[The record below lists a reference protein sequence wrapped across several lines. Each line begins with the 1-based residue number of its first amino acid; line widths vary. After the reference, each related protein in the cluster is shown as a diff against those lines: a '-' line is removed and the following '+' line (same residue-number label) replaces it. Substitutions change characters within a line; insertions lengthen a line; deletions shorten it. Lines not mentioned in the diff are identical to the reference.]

1 MAPTQPIRIALVGL
15 TTNPSSSVTAWLN
28 NVHLPYLLSSPHY
41 IIAAVL
47 CTTLDKAHTA
57 ISHFNLPAST
67 KAYSSAED
75 LANDPDID
83 LVSVV
88 VKAPS
93 HRAIA
98 HPLLQAGKNLCVE
111 WPLDTSFKG
120 TQDLASLAHSHG
132 VKSIIGLQA
141 RQAPVVKLVKQQVSR
156 LGRILSTTVV
166 GTVPGTGTG
175 EAQKNAVRYSLDQGS
190 GATMVDVHTGHC
202 KSLGLVGRGWR
213 C

>member
-1 MAPTQPIRIALVGL
+1 MAPPPPIRIALVGL

-41 IIAAVL
+41 TIAAVL
-47 CTTLDKAHTA
+47 CTTLDKVHAA
-57 ISHFNLPAST
+57 ISYFKLPAST

-75 LANDPDID
+75 LAKDPDID

-93 HRAIA
+93 HRAIVL
-98 HPLLQAGKNLCVE
+98 PLLQAGKNLFVE
-111 WPLDTSFKG
+111 WPLDISYRG
-120 TQDLASLAHSHG
+120 TQELVSLARAHS

-141 RQAPVVKLVKQQVSR
+141 RQAPVVRMVKQQVGQ

-166 GTVPGTGTG
+166 GTVPGTGTA
-175 EAQKNAVRYSLDQGS
+175 EPQKNAVRYSFHQSS

-202 KSLGLVGRGWR
+202 KSIVLFEIGWR